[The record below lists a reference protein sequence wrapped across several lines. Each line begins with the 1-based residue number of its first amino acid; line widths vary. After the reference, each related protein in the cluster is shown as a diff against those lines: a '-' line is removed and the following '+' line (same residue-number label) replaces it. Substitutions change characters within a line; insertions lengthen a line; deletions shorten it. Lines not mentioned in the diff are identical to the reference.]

1 MLLMIDL
8 STDSIR
14 CWKLERQSNSPIGD
28 VIQWYWPLNVMVNAV
43 SCYGCG
49 SSCISQNPDV
59 RYSVSKIVE
68 LPHLMSPIHSAISF
82 MEYLPMKEW
91 LFSSQKSCTIWKTWP
106 CFFGAKNIGEL
117 LKELTLLTVRWC
129 LTNSTL
135 TDSNLTSGT
144 LVDNPFYAS

>member
-28 VIQWYWPLNVMVNAV
+28 VIRWYWPLNVMVNAV

-68 LPHLMSPIHSAISF
+68 LPHLMPPIHSAISF

-91 LFSSQKSCTIWKTWP
+91 ITKILHNLETLA
-106 CFFGAKNIGEL
+106 FFLWCKNIGEL
-117 LKELTLLTVRWC
+117 LKELTLSTVRWC